1 MKCREFGSKL
11 CRSLQSILLVLLLV
25 QAHGAFAVSCPAGY
39 PKARTSADYAAEK
52 SCTDCHAEQGKSWQ
66 ASKHSR
72 AMQPAN
78 SNTVAGDFQDR
89 LFTGVAGDT
98 IFHKKGE
105 HFTVETMGSNGQ
117 KSQNTISHTLGVYP
131 LQQYLVEQAGGRLQA
146 FTIAWDTIRNRWFDL
161 QAEEPARPG
170 TSLHW
175 TGRYQNWNLMCAEC
189 HTTGYR
195 KAYDENA
202 DCYQTTWTAP
212 NVGCQACHGP
222 GEKHVLTIREK
233 KSTKYP
239 GYGLPFKAGQVD
251 QCAACHSR
259 RTRLLEETQ
268 PGGEF
273 LDNYQPDSLRQDLY
287 HADGQQMGEVFEYGS
302 FRQSRMYEKGVVCS
316 DCHSVHGG
324 KLIAEG
330 NALCVRCHSP
340 SPNPA
345 FPSLKAR
352 RYDDPQ
358 HHFHST
364 GQPGSQ
370 CVDCHMPS
378 QNYMVVHGRRDHAI
392 RIPRPDLSAT
402 LGTPNACGNCHKD
415 RDTTWAAAEI
425 AKRSGKPTDS
435 LHYGEIFAAARRGE
449 VRSLGPLAGLALDS
463 HQPAIVR
470 ATATEMLGQ
479 LAPSS
484 VPPAVIKDPDPA
496 VRSSAAM
503 ALGAAPTARVQ
514 PLLLSLL
521 DDPVLAVRMAAARS
535 LVPFGKDAIPERRR
549 ASQKRSLAAFVAA
562 QQAMAD
568 MPATQ
573 LNLGN
578 LYLQLDKPEKALVHY
593 RRALRQDP
601 EFVAARLELAE
612 WMANNH
618 RFDEA
623 ETLLREGMRK
633 PGSDEMLRAALIDL
647 LVRQGKQEEA
657 RRERELAVTTEPDG
671 K

>member
-1 MKCREFGSKL
+1 MKCRVFGTKL
-11 CRSLQSILLVLLLV
+11 CQSLQSILIVLLLV

-39 PKARTSADYAAEK
+39 PKARTSVDYVAEK
-52 SCTDCHAEQGKSWQ
+52 SCIGCHAEQGKSWQ

-117 KSQNTISHTLGVYP
+117 KSRYTILHTLGVYP

-170 TSLHW
+170 TALHW

-189 HTTGYR
+189 HTTGY
-195 KAYDENA
+195 KKTYDENA

-222 GEKHVLTIREK
+222 GEKHVRTIRDNK
-233 KSTKYP
+233 PTKYP

-273 LDNYQPDSLRQDLY
+273 LDNYQPDSLRRDLY

-316 DCHSVHGG
+316 DCHSVHSG

-345 FPSLKAR
+345 FRGLQGR
-352 RYDDPQ
+352 DYNDPQ
-358 HHFHST
+358 HHFHSV
-364 GQPGSQ
+364 GKPGSQ

-415 RDTTWAAAEI
+415 RDATWAAAEI
-425 AKRSGKPTDS
+425 AKRTGKRSDS

-449 VRSLGPLAGLALDS
+449 LRSFGPLAELALDL

-479 LAPSS
+479 LAPSR
-484 VPPAVIKDPDPA
+484 VPPRVVQDPDPV
-496 VRSSAAM
+496 VRSTVAM
-503 ALGAAPTARVQ
+503 VLGAAPNARVL

-521 DDPVLAVRMAAARS
+521 DDPVRAVRIAAARS
-535 LVPFGKDAIPERRR
+535 LVSCGTAAIPQRSR
-549 ASQKRSLAAFVAA
+549 ASQKLSLAGFVAA
-562 QQAMAD
+562 QKSMAD
-568 MPATQ
+568 MPAAQ
-573 LNLGN
+573 LNLAN
-578 LYLQLDKPEKALVHY
+578 LYVQLNKPKKALIHY
-593 RRALRQDP
+593 RRALQQDP

-612 WMANNH
+612 WFTNFN
-618 RFDEA
+618 RVEEA
-623 ETLLREGMRK
+623 EQVLRQGILK
-633 PGSDEMLRAALIDL
+633 HNSDAVFRDALINL
-647 LVRQGKQEEA
+647 LIRQGKFEEA
-657 RRERELAVTTEPDG
+657 QRERELPAANQLAN
-671 K
+671 